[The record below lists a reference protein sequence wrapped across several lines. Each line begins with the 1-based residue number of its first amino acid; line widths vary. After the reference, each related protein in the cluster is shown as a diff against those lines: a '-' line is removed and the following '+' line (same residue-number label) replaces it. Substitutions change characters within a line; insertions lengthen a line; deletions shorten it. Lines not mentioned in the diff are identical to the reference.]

1 MNPEL
6 SSDAQWFAQ
15 VDFPAGFWALTA
27 HRISVEV
34 GVF

>member
-1 MNPEL
+1 MRNGL
-6 SSDAQWFAQ
+6 RKSL
-15 VDFPAGFWALTA
+15 FPAGFWALTT